1 MPPSTPAFLLESV
14 HPTGITTEARFFILG
29 CGVLLLIWTLV
40 KLRNRMLLVSMSSIY
55 LAMGLA
61 LACFALYP
69 QGFDNLAYMVG
80 LKYPP
85 VLYLIVAIL
94 VLLLLSVHFGTRLS
108 LVDERC
114 RRLAQELALL
124 RQDGLKGAK
133 AVEPGGAE
141 R

>member
-1 MPPSTPAFLLESV
+1 MPRFTPAFLLESAR
-14 HPTGITTEARFFILG
+14 PTGITTGARVFILG
-29 CGVLLLIWTLV
+29 CGILLLLWTLIR
-40 KLRNRMLLVSMSSIY
+40 LRDRVLLVSVSSIY
-55 LAMGLA
+55 MAMGLG

-108 LVDERC
+108 VVDERC
-114 RRLAQELALL
+114 RRLAQEVALL
-124 RQDGLKGAK
+124 RQERPDPAD
-133 AVEPGGAE
+133 AAEPGGAG